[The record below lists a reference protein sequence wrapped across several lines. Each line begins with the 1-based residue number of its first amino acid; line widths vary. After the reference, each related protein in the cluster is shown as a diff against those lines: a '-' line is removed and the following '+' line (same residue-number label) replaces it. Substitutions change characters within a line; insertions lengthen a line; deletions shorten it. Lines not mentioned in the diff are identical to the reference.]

1 MRLMKY
7 AATFVS
13 VMRSRGLLDAIR
25 RSKRLILRK
34 LTGSRVYRVVFKR
47 QKKTSKTVTGETR
60 ISILMPV
67 YNTPPSVLM
76 AAIESV
82 RSQTYQNWEL
92 CICDDCST
100 NDATLSVLRRYKGS
114 DPNIKITK
122 SMSNLHIAGATNL
135 AMEYATG
142 DFVAFLD
149 HDDTI
154 EPNAIECIV
163 DAVSHYNDADL
174 LYTDEDK
181 IEVDGTLVEPYHKPG
196 WSPEHLHSVMYI
208 LHFFVI
214 RKKLLL
220 ELGGLREEFSGAQD
234 YDLALRATKI
244 ARRIVHIP
252 KILYHWRK
260 IPGSAAATVDAKPQA
275 LVNARL
281 ALESSVKEIA
291 PAASVLDGLL
301 PGTYRVQWPIP
312 HDTAV
317 TLIIPTKA
325 QRANVL
331 NRGNIL
337 FIRNLLESVVK
348 KTTWKNYRIL
358 VVDNHNLSP
367 DDCLYIENLGGRLIH
382 YSYDSKFNFSKT
394 MNFAFRYVDTEQIIM
409 LNDDTE
415 IISNDWI
422 EALLS
427 FSTRESVGAVGA
439 RLLYPNERVQH
450 AGIAINKNCEC
461 THVFY
466 NLDKDEVGYGGYT
479 HLIRNYLAVTGA
491 AMATRMSLI
500 NRIGG
505 LREEFGIDYNDVD
518 FCLRLREQGYRS
530 VYTPYAMLYHFENS
544 SVKRSVANTTES
556 ALFKSLWCEKL
567 ASSSYFKLQD
577 DSDSLTKRG

>member
-1 MRLMKY
+1 MRPMKY
-7 AATFVS
+7 IADFVRI
-13 VMRSRGLLDAIR
+13 MRSQGLLDAIH
-25 RSKRLILRK
+25 RSKQVIVRK
-34 LTGSRVYRVVFKR
+34 ITGSNIYRTVFKR
-47 QKKTSKTVTGETR
+47 QRKTNKMVNGEIK

-67 YNTPPSVLM
+67 YNTHPSILI

-82 RSQTYQNWEL
+82 HSQTYQNWEL

-100 NDATLSVLRRYKGS
+100 SEATLSVLKRYKGS
-114 DPNIKITK
+114 DPNIKITR
-122 SMSNLHIAGATNL
+122 SVSNLHIAGATNL

-154 EPNAIECIV
+154 EPDALECIV
-163 DAVSHYNDADL
+163 DAIYHNNDADL

-181 IEVDGTLVEPYHKPG
+181 LEIDGTFVEPYRKPG
-196 WSPEHLHSVMYI
+196 WSPELLDCVMYI
-208 LHFFVI
+208 LHFLVI
-214 RKKLLL
+214 RKTLLL

-244 ARRIVHIP
+244 SRCIVHIP

-275 LVNARL
+275 LANARL
-281 ALESSVKEIA
+281 ALESSVKAIA
-291 PAASVLDGLL
+291 PAASVLNGLL

-312 HDTAV
+312 DDTVV

-325 QRANVL
+325 QRANVS

-337 FIRNLLESVVK
+337 LIQNLLESIVK

-358 VVDNHNLSP
+358 VIDNHNLSP
-367 DDCLYIENLGGRLIH
+367 DERLYIENLGGRLVH
-382 YSYDSKFNFSKT
+382 YSYDGKFNFSKT
-394 MNFAFRYVDTEQIIM
+394 MNFAFRHVKTEQIIM

-415 IISNDWI
+415 VISNDWI

-427 FSTRESVGAVGA
+427 FSTRENVGAVGG

-450 AGIAINKNCEC
+450 AGIAINKNCDC

-466 NLDKDEVGYGGYT
+466 NLHKDDIGYGGYT

-500 NRIGG
+500 DKVGG
-505 LREEFGIDYNDVD
+505 LREEFGTDYNDVD
-518 FCLRLREQGYRS
+518 FCLRLRELGYRS
-530 VYTPYAMLYHFENS
+530 VYTPYVTLYHLENS
-544 SVKRSVANTTES
+544 SIKRSVPDPAES

-567 ASSSYFKLQD
+567 ASSSYFKL
-577 DSDSLTKRG
+577 